1 MKLLITLCTLIFA
14 TTAFADHYKLDKA
27 HSSVDFSVKHLGLFP
42 VKGNFK
48 DFSVESIKIDEKKQM
63 IKSIVVKINTDT
75 INTNNDDRDA
85 HLKSKDF
92 FNVRDDEYNVNKKY
106 QYITFRGKNIPLNT
120 KNIAGSLKI
129 LKTSKKVKLKSDI
142 NTLKD
147 ESGAIQTIG
156 ASISGS
162 LNRKDYG
169 LTWQKEETGLLAK
182 AAGKFVGDTVTLNVN
197 ILLKKV
203 NHKKK

>member
-1 MKLLITLCTLIFA
+1 MKALLISCALFF
-14 TTAFADHYKLDKA
+14 TTSAFADHFTLDKA

-48 DFSVESIKIDEKKQM
+48 DFSVESIKVDEKKQI
-63 IKSIVVKINTDT
+63 IKSITVKISTDSIDT
-75 INTNNDDRDA
+75 KNDDRDA

-92 FNVRDDEYNVNKKY
+92 FNVRDDEYNINKNYKH
-106 QYITFRGKNIPLNT
+106 ITFKGKNIPLNT
-120 KNIAGSLKI
+120 KTASGSLKI
-129 LKTSKKVKLKSDI
+129 LKTTKKVKLPTEMNVLKNSDGSI
-142 NTLKD
+142 EK
-147 ESGAIQTIG
+147 IG
-156 ASISGS
+156 ASIKGS

-197 ILLKKV
+197 IVLKK
-203 NHKKK
+203 HKK